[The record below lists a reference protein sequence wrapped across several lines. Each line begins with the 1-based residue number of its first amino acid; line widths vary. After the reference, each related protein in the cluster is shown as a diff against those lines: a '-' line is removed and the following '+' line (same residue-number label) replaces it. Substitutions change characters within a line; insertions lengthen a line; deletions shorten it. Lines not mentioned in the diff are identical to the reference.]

1 MSTKPELKEACGR
14 LVEALSEK
22 EELLLEEA
30 ASLSGLSEEEL
41 AGVVAVLEAL
51 GLAEVEDGVLRWLGP
66 EVRGRVI
73 IVRGKVDYVLQNP
86 FEVRVFGQEE
96 LRATARP

>member
-1 MSTKPELKEACGR
+1 MSTKPELKEVCGR

-22 EELLLEEA
+22 GELLLEEA

-41 AGVVAVLEAL
+41 ASAVAVLEAL

>member
-1 MSTKPELKEACGR
+1 MSARPELREACGR
-14 LVEALSEK
+14 LVEALSERG
-22 EELLLEEA
+22 ELPLEEA
-30 ASLSGLSEEEL
+30 SALSGLGEGEL
-41 AGVVAVLEAL
+41 ASAVAVLESL
-51 GLAEVEDGVLRWLGP
+51 GLAEVEEGILRWLGP

-96 LRATARP
+96 LKATARP

>member
-1 MSTKPELKEACGR
+1 VSTKPELKEACGR

-41 AGVVAVLEAL
+41 ASAVAVLEAL